1 MKGDPTQLS
10 DPNYQL
16 NPKYNCLERYVGP
29 IGPLAGNP
37 TFPNEIIR
45 AEQGGDL
52 LYKWM
57 LTYNGWAETYFQGP
71 VNVSLS
77 LVRI

>member
-16 NPKYNCLERYVGP
+16 NPRDACLERYVGP

-37 TFPNEIIR
+37 TFPKEILS
-45 AEQGGDL
+45 AKQGGDR
-52 LYKWM
+52 LYRWM
-57 LTYNGWAETYFQGP
+57 LTDNGWAETYFQEP